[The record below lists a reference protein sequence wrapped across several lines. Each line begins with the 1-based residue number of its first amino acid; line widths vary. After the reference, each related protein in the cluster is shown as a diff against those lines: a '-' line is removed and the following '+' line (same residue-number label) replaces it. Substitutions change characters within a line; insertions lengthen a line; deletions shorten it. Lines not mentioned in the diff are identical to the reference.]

1 MGDAQKEK
9 APLVRRGFK
18 TKGVGGWG
26 WGIAFRSPQQC
37 AAGILCS
44 WSFRQ
49 KFFVSAAKSSE
60 LRAAPDIHSRD

>member
-1 MGDAQKEK
+1 VLVDNPRAREWFRYVCGACQIQMGDAQKEK

-37 AAGILCS
+37 IGGILCS
-44 WSFRQ
+44 
-49 KFFVSAAKSSE
+49 
-60 LRAAPDIHSRD
+60 